1 MHHSLFGEK
10 WRLCSCVHFFLQV
23 FKLPR
28 TNLDFLWCLKEFRIK
43 KEKEKK
49 RNLKKKEKKK
59 SQNVFASAENSLRCM
74 IRASTFSFTFVPES
88 NVVLAVQ
95 GFRIMSSRSI
105 LKCSESQYLQSNEEG
120 IDPWWINGLV
130 DLLWSQWLH
139 IQRLQFP
146 VFVNRED
153 VKRYVSSQLREG
165 GPQQFQKVVLLQ
177 AAVTP
182 QFVKWVVLKY

>member
-1 MHHSLFGEK
+1 M
-10 WRLCSCVHFFLQV
+10 
-23 FKLPR
+23 FKLPH

-49 RNLKKKEKKK
+49 RNFKKKRKKK

-120 IDPWWINGLV
+120 IDP
-130 DLLWSQWLH
+130 
-139 IQRLQFP
+139 
-146 VFVNRED
+146 
-153 VKRYVSSQLREG
+153 
-165 GPQQFQKVVLLQ
+165 
-177 AAVTP
+177 
-182 QFVKWVVLKY
+182 